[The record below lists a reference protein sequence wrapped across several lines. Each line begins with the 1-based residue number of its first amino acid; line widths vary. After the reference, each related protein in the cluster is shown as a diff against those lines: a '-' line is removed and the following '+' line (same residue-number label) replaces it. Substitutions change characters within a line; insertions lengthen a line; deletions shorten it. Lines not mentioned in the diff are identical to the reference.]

1 MYEAFCVLYRDL
13 NRAPPARR
21 LSQSYDSLELA
32 IGAAY
37 DVAQRNA
44 EPMQIRGSEGT
55 IIEQAELAEAI
66 AAMAA
71 MAA

>member
-1 MYEAFCVLYRDL
+1 MYEAFCVLYRDFS
-13 NRAPPARR
+13 RAPPAKR

-32 IGAAY
+32 IGAAC

-55 IIEQAELAEAI
+55 VIERAELAELI
-66 AAMAA
+66 ATVAV
-71 MAA
+71 